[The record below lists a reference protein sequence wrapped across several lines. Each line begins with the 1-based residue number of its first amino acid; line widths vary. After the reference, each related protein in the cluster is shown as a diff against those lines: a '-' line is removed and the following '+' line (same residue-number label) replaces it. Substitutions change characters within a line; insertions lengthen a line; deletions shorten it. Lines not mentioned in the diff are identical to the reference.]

1 MAPLPSP
8 DELREDPERAA
19 LAVLDAALA
28 VARAAL
34 IAENPDIVLLG
45 DPDYGK
51 DPPKTRVLAARLLV
65 RVDKLR
71 DLLDRYVLVL
81 DDLRRE
87 RLEEDFPF

>member
-1 MAPLPSP
+1 MASLPSP
-8 DELREDPERAA
+8 DQLQEAPERAA
-19 LAVLDAALA
+19 LALLDAALA

-45 DPDYGK
+45 DPDHGR
-51 DPPKTRVLAARLLV
+51 DPPKTRVLAGRLLV

-71 DLLDRYVLVL
+71 DLLDRYVLEL
-81 DDLRRE
+81 DHLRRE